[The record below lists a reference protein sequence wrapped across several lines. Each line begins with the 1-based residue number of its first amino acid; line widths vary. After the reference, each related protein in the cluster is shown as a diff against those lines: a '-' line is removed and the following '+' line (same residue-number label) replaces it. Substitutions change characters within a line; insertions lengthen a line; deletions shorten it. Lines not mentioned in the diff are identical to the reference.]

1 MLDSNHNKPSDAPAA
16 SRLRHVLGIAAITL
30 AILLSFAS
38 CTLLLL
44 IPSASIDVETVYGGF

>member
-1 MLDSNHNKPSDAPAA
+1 MGNMAA
-16 SRLRHVLGIAAITL
+16 ATGWKRILGIAVITL
-30 AILLSFAS
+30 AIVLSVAS